1 MILCKIYCYIIR
13 VDKIQGKFNQMVHK
27 LRINEI
33 NVFFEDKT
41 DHELSVTGH
50 NLGYNIYTKY
60 LNSFYHSMLNIL
72 RIKSLYKEATSIH
85 SVYK

>member
-1 MILCKIYCYIIR
+1 
-13 VDKIQGKFNQMVHK
+13 MVYK

-41 DHELSVTGH
+41 DHEVNVTGY

-60 LNSFYHSMLNIL
+60 LMQFYHSMLNIL
-72 RIKSLYKEATSIH
+72 RIKPLYKKATSTHFVQITSH
-85 SVYK
+85 